1 MLDDDD
7 LGTMM
12 KIWWSTGSENPQPVE
27 LFAESAN
34 LEPVENDNID
44 DEGLE
49 EVEDVHS
56 PSFRNL
62 SHGIVLRNEPR
73 GDMLK
78 VYPDAAHASEFLEYA
93 DIVPA
98 YRLASNSQLEELFV
112 RQQLKNKA
120 GCVFAIKQY
129 NIKLLIDYQ
138 VAKSTLTL
146 YVREFWRTNDRCG
159 WQVWA
164 AFIHRTQ
171 QWKIRKLEWR
181 HTCTV
186 TCMSQ
191 DNRKLDAKRIC
202 NCIMPLVKDSLII
215 LVSTLIADMQAQ
227 FQYRVS
233 YRKAWWAKQMT
244 M

>member
-27 LFAESAN
+27 LFAESAD

-56 PSFRNL
+56 PSFSNL
-62 SHGIVLRNEPR
+62 SHGIFLRNEPR

-93 DIVPA
+93 DIVPT
-98 YRLASNSQLEELFV
+98 YRLASNSQLEELFI

-146 YVREFWRTNDRCG
+146 YNSYVGYELEARRFKHKLARLETEIAGSKPSLR
-159 WQVWA
+159 
-164 AFIHRTQ
+164 
-171 QWKIRKLEWR
+171 QWLGRMELR
-181 HTCTV
+181 
-186 TCMSQ
+186 
-191 DNRKLDAKRIC
+191 
-202 NCIMPLVKDSLII
+202 
-215 LVSTLIADMQAQ
+215 
-227 FQYRVS
+227 
-233 YRKAWWAKQMT
+233 
-244 M
+244 